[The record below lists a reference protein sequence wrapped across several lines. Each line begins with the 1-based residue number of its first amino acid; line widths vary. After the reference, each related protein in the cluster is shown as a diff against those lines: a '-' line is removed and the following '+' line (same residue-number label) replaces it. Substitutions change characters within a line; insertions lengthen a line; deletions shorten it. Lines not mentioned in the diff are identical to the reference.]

1 MGSQVPC
8 LRPGTKNFAEVIA
21 IGRHGYLKNS
31 LLWVRLPPS
40 APIERNIG
48 QTNYR
53 RLLGI
58 TNPERREELRGT
70 IEQTSG

>member
-1 MGSQVPC
+1 MPSTWHKEFCRSDCNWQTWLIQNQSLVGSTPTF
-8 LRPGTKNFAEVIA
+8 GT
-21 IGRHGYLKNS
+21 NS
-31 LLWVRLPPS
+31 MKG
-40 APIERNIG
+40 NIG

>member
-1 MGSQVPC
+1 VGSTPTF
-8 LRPGTKNFAEVIA
+8 GT
-21 IGRHGYLKNS
+21 NS
-31 LLWVRLPPS
+31 MKG
-40 APIERNIG
+40 NIG